1 MKDTDRSD
9 RVAMWQTYVQT
20 AENTSNRREAINRY
34 MVPIHLAILV
44 GHFGLPLTE
53 PFHFLVGIAG
63 MVVSYLWLV
72 LLDSHSK
79 INEVKY
85 DIIRSLESEL
95 PCQPFDKEAEIS
107 GIDTGRRIYPSL
119 AYMQYMVAVIV
130 LAVHFG
136 IAVVYVALWLT

>member
-1 MKDTDRSD
+1 MKDIDRSD
-9 RVAMWQTYVQT
+9 RIAMWQTYVQT

-34 MVPIHLAILV
+34 MVPIHLAILA
-44 GHFGLPLTE
+44 GHLGLPLTE

-63 MVVSYLWLV
+63 MIVSYLWLV

-85 DIIRSLESEL
+85 DIIRSLESNL
-95 PCQPFDKEAEIS
+95 PCQPFDKEAERS
-107 GIDTGRRIYPSL
+107 GIDSGRRIYPSL
-119 AYMQYMVAVIV
+119 AYMQYTVAVVV